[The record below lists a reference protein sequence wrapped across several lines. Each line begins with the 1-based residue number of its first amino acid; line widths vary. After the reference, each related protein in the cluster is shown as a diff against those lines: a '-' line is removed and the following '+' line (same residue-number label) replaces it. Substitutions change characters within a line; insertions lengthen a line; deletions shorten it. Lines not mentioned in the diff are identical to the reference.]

1 MRLVCGVA
9 GCAGY
14 RAVPPPH
21 SHKHDNTR
29 RPLPHPIDPQ
39 PHEVHCGTHL
49 PTFSRGRMRCVPIPG
64 AVCCSLLCSH
74 PWTLLRLSRGLLGRG
89 ASKPHIHTLWRTTS
103 APGIGHQSG
112 PRQRVN
118 FPSAA
123 RAPMCAPIGNRSSW
137 CDVPASACFRAALAC
152 SRAGSSRAA
161 ARHLLL
167 VCAKSTFGPHKS
179 RSNTRTYSLTS
190 HSMRRKSRGGG
201 EAKPLN
207 AGQGRATTRQV
218 Q

>member
-1 MRLVCGVA
+1 MCGLPR
-9 GCAGY
+9 
-14 RAVPPPH
+14 RAPPPQPQARQH
-21 SHKHDNTR
+21 ATTTPPPNRSPTSR
-29 RPLPHPIDPQ
+29 GPLRDTSPH
-39 PHEVHCGTHL
+39 L
-49 PTFSRGRMRCVPIPG
+49 FSRANALRAHPG
-64 AVCCSLLCSH
+64 GGVLFVTVLASLDLAA
-74 PWTLLRLSRGLLGRG
+74 LELSRGLLGRG